1 LATLARPFRGQAVKA
16 RGGARRFERALDA
29 LRQAMAAEK
38 TPVAVIGG
46 IAINANGVARFTGD
60 IDATIPGADLDL
72 RALVRTLKAHAIV
85 PRMPK
90 AIEFARENQVLL
102 LKHVATGIELDLS
115 LAWIP
120 FELEAIERAKS
131 MPFGTTRIRAARP
144 EDLVIYKLIASRPR
158 DLPDVESLLLLHRE
172 RIDLSR
178 VRRVL
183 RQLAEHLDGKN
194 RLTVLNELV
203 ATLPVVA
210 RARRRSRGP

>member
-1 LATLARPFRGQAVKA
+1 LATLARPVRGQAVKA
-16 RGGARRFERALDA
+16 RGGARRFERALGA
-29 LRQAMAAEK
+29 LRKAMAAEK
-38 TPVAVIGG
+38 RPVAVIGG

-85 PRMPK
+85 ARMPK

-131 MPFGTTRIRAARP
+131 MPFG
-144 EDLVIYKLIASRPR
+144 PR
-158 DLPDVESLLLLHRE
+158 EFAPPAPKIS
-172 RIDLSR
+172 
-178 VRRVL
+178 
-183 RQLAEHLDGKN
+183 
-194 RLTVLNELV
+194 
-203 ATLPVVA
+203 
-210 RARRRSRGP
+210 